1 MKFVEILVNTYQ
13 YEENQ
18 KNINYITIHN
28 LKNFVNKFKPN
39 KKNIYER
46 VYKEDNK
53 YSYFLRNIKYKL
65 NSFNNNCKKLKN
77 HTDSVYH

>member
-1 MKFVEILVNTYQ
+1 MKFVEILLNTYQ

-53 YSYFLRNIKYKL
+53 YIYFLRNIKYKS